1 MSIFNKELL
10 IRAVSALTLLPI
22 VLAAIWFEGVYLL
35 ALLVVAAILMGREW
49 LRLSGAGFKPLWWL
63 GGVVYIGLPLVSIYW
78 LRGQDNGTMWVFYAL
93 FVVFAMDVGGY
104 FAGRLIGGPKLAP
117 KISPKKTWAGLLGGV
132 GLSLAIG
139 YVFHMWGH
147 VGASMSQMLMAS
159 ALFAVWSQVGDLFES
174 RLKRASGLKDSGGLI
189 PGHGGILDRV
199 DGLVFALPLIAV
211 LYSVLAS

>member
-10 IRAVSALTLLPI
+10 VRAVSALTLLPI
-22 VLAAIWFEGVYLL
+22 VLAAIWFGGFYMNLLLGV
-35 ALLVVAAILMGREW
+35 AGGLMGREW

-63 GGVVYIGLPLVSIYW
+63 GGAIYITLPLYSIYW
-78 LRGQDNGTMWVFYAL
+78 LRGQENGVMWVYYAL

-117 KISPKKTWAGLLGGV
+117 KISPKKTWAGLLGGIA
-132 GLSLAIG
+132 LSLVIG
-139 YVFHMWGH
+139 VGFHTYAG
-147 VGASMSQMLMAS
+147 VGASIGLVLVAS

-174 RLKRASGLKDSGGLI
+174 RLKRLSGLKDTGGLI

-199 DGLVFALPLIAV
+199 DGLVFALPLIV
-211 LYSVLAS
+211 ICHSYLAS